1 MGGRSLAAGMILLAI
16 AQARGGALPPARAWG
31 PAAVAG
37 VLLFVGCHGALAYAQ
52 RYVPSGLAAVV
63 LATIPFWMVLL
74 NALSAEKVRGL
85 TFLALLPGL
94 VGVALIAWP
103 RKAGAAVDLKMLM
116 LLLASAF
123 FWAAGSIYS
132 RRQAIGA
139 VALSG
144 M

>member
-74 NALSAEKVRGL
+74 NASR
-85 TFLALLPGL
+85 PRRC
-94 VGVALIAWP
+94 VGSP
-103 RKAGAAVDLKMLM
+103 SSRCCP
-116 LLLASAF
+116 AS
-123 FWAAGSIYS
+123 SVS
-132 RRQAIGA
+132 P
-139 VALSG
+139 
-144 M
+144 

>member
-1 MGGRSLAAGMILLAI
+1 
-16 AQARGGALPPARAWG
+16 
-31 PAAVAG
+31 
-37 VLLFVGCHGALAYAQ
+37 
-52 RYVPSGLAAVV
+52 
-63 LATIPFWMVLL
+63 
-74 NALSAEKVRGL
+74 VRGL

-103 RKAGAAVDLKMLM
+103 TKAGAAVDLKMLM

>member
-74 NALSAEKVRGL
+74 NALSA
-85 TFLALLPGL
+85 
-94 VGVALIAWP
+94 
-103 RKAGAAVDLKMLM
+103 
-116 LLLASAF
+116 
-123 FWAAGSIYS
+123 
-132 RRQAIGA
+132 
-139 VALSG
+139 
-144 M
+144 